1 MKKIY
6 NSPSMLCVKLN
17 TVNMMAVPEYSI
29 NTSSVTDGSD
39 GDYIDV
45 KGITSKSVWDEEW

>member
-17 TVNMMAVPEYSI
+17 TVNMMAVSESSI

-39 GDYIDV
+39 GDYIGV

>member
-17 TVNMMAVPEYSI
+17 TVNMMAVSEYSI
-29 NTSSVTDGSD
+29 NTSSVTNGSD
-39 GDYIDV
+39 GDYIGV

>member
-1 MKKIY
+1 MKKTY
-6 NSPSMLCVKLN
+6 NTPTMLCVKLN
-17 TVNMMAVPEYSI
+17 TVNMMAVSEYSI